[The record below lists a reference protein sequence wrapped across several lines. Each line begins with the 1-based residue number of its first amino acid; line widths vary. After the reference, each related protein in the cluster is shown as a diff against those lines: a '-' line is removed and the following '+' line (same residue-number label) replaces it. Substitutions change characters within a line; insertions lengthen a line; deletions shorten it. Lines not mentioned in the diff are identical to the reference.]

1 MNTTQSPENEQRI
14 IDNLLRDTLEGRVRW
29 GIQPPSTIQTNRGN
43 LHYVLRERARGRRRY
58 ILTARR
64 DGGKTVNF
72 TIERPE
78 SETDALTRLC
88 RFATQKPS

>member
-1 MNTTQSPENEQRI
+1 MNTTQSSENEQRI

-29 GIQPPSTIQTNRGN
+29 GIQPPSTIQTNRGK
-43 LHYVLRERARGRRRY
+43 LHYVLRVRMKGRRIY
-58 ILTARR
+58 TLTARR

-78 SETDALTRLC
+78 SETDALTRLY
-88 RFATQKPS
+88 RFATQKQS